1 MKGQHM
7 GKDDFITT
15 ASGMRFTPFAPR
27 AEQIRIA
34 DIAHALSNLCRA
46 NGHCRYF
53 YSVAQHS
60 VNCAREAAVRGYSRR
75 VQLAC
80 LLHDASEAYLSD
92 ITRPVKRNMPAYLDF
107 EKVLQDAIFAA
118 YGLNDLTD
126 GEQAQVTGIDDAILW
141 YEFLALMPEPISS
154 EAPRLDSSPEFGRL
168 EIESVEQT
176 FLNLFSELS

>member
-1 MKGQHM
+1 M

-15 ASGMRFTPFAPR
+15 ASGVRFTPFAPQT
-27 AEQIRIA
+27 EQIHIA

-60 VNCAREAAVRGYSRR
+60 VNCAREAAARGYSRR

-107 EKVLQDAIFAA
+107 EMVLQNAIFAA
-118 YGLNDLTD
+118 FGLNNLTD
-126 GEQAQVTGIDDAILW
+126 GEQARIISVDDALLW

-154 EAPRLDSSPEFGRL
+154 EAPKLESNPELGRL
-168 EIESVEQT
+168 EIESVEQE
-176 FLNLFSELS
+176 FLNLFSELSE

>member
-1 MKGQHM
+1 M
-7 GKDDFITT
+7 GRDDFITT
-15 ASGMRFTPFAPR
+15 ASGVRFTPFSPR

-46 NGHCRYF
+46 NGHCRHF

-60 VNCAREAAVRGYSRR
+60 VNCAREAAARGYSRR
-75 VQLAC
+75 VQFAC

-118 YGLNDLTD
+118 FGLDYLTD
-126 GEQAQVTGIDDAILW
+126 GEQAQIISVDDALLW
-141 YEFLALMPEPISS
+141 YEFLALMPEPISP
-154 EAPRLDSSPEFGRL
+154 EAPGLESRPEFGRL
-168 EIESVEQT
+168 EFELVERD
-176 FLNLFSELS
+176 FLNLFSELSE